1 MKLLLTNK
9 RTAARKAATVI
20 ALATLLSAPGLIAQN
35 NAQSPL
41 STPEDQFKAA
51 MAAQD
56 QGDLDRARSILLSLR
71 NNHPGLFAVDE
82 SLGLIYVAQ
91 EQYADALPLLEAAV
105 HEEPSS
111 DAAHVNLGAD
121 LFKLQR
127 KREALDEYTAAVRLN
142 PGNFTA
148 QQSLGQLWLDTG
160 KPERAA
166 EAFAAA
172 LEGKKD
178 DPDLKIDLATALVAA
193 KNYDRAL
200 KVLNETPGTETSAD
214 AQVLLGQIAEAKGR
228 AVEAAGHFDR
238 AVQLEPSE
246 DNAWLLGVEMLRH
259 WTFEPAILEF
269 QAASTRFP
277 QSKRMLLGLG
287 TAYFGN
293 GNYAKALGPFASLL
307 QGDPDNSLYAEL
319 LGMACTAVMQE
330 ARPQCDELITYAQ
343 SHPRDARASV
353 YAATS
358 ILQGA
363 PTEAQMQV
371 ADKLLRN
378 AIAADPKDAQARYQM
393 GLLQQNKGDW
403 AGSIPTLEKAVAFKP
418 ELAGAHYHLSLAY
431 WRARRKGEAEE
442 QMALYKKYYAQ
453 QQQDLDQRLRQISTF
468 IFDKQK

>member
-1 MKLLLTNK
+1 MKLLPTIK
-9 RTAARKAATVI
+9 RTPARLAATVI
-20 ALATLLSAPGLIAQN
+20 ALLCAPGLIAQN
-35 NAQSPL
+35 NPQAPL
-41 STPEDQFKAA
+41 STPEDEFKAA

-56 QGDLDRARSILLSLR
+56 RGDLDRSKSILLSLR
-71 NNHPGLFAVDE
+71 HDHPGLFAVDE

-91 EQYADALPLLEAAV
+91 EQYANALPLLEAAV

-121 LFKLQR
+121 FFKLQR

-148 QQSLGQLWLDTG
+148 QQSLGELWLDAG

-172 LEGKKD
+172 LEAKKD
-178 DPDLKIDLATALVAA
+178 DPDLKMDLATALVAA
-193 KNYDRAL
+193 KTYDRAL

-214 AQVLLGQIAEAKGR
+214 AQVLLGQIAEAKGH

-269 QAASTRFP
+269 EAASTRFP

-293 GNYAKALGPFASLL
+293 GNYAKALSPFASLL
-307 QGDPDNSLYAEL
+307 QSDPDNALYAEL

-330 ARPQCDELITYAQ
+330 SRPQCDDLTAYAQ
-343 SHPRDARASV
+343 SHPQDAKAAV
-353 YAATS
+353 YAATN

-371 ADKLLRN
+371 ADKLLHN

-393 GLLQQNKGDW
+393 GLLQQNKGNW
-403 AGSIPTLEKAVAFKP
+403 AESIPNLEKAVVLKP

-431 WRARRKGEAEE
+431 WRGRRKAEAEE